1 MTPGTA
7 LDTQQYVH
15 TKRFPQ
21 RWGIISGALFLMTL
35 PLTLMLG
42 VIRAFIGLQAL
53 VILCLMPKSL
63 ALRRHFV
70 RLVLMLLGVYVNIK
84 KVPGPSTASVIVS
97 NHISVLDRLVL
108 ECTMPCVTL
117 NVRDVPLLIRLI
129 IGSLDLTPRQE
140 APPPTTVAKSHLD
153 NSTVP
158 IYIHPE
164 QIMSNG
170 QGVLKFASWAFSIS
184 SNVQPVSLNIK
195 RYHLLEPVLSHT
207 FSSPLGDLFW
217 VLCSPAHWVDIEYLP
232 EEQMSEKSPEE
243 RASHVQKLISE
254 ALEKPALSISCHDV
268 AEYKKNIIKG
278 QGRNEYDLETLVRQ
292 VVNTLPNI
300 PEGEIRADLTR
311 TRDVTQTIYNLV
323 NTAPNTRAKK
333 VPRAPSSSSSGGGF
347 PKDPAARSSMLDV
360 KKAELIADGR
370 RKYIEK
376 HGLPDKS

>member
-7 LDTQQYVH
+7 NDTQHYVH

-53 VILCLMPKSL
+53 VILCLLPKSL
-63 ALRRHFV
+63 AFRRHFV

-84 KVPGPSTASVIVS
+84 KLPSSTASVIVS

-108 ECTMPCVTL
+108 ECTLPCVTL

-153 NSTVP
+153 SSTVP

-164 QIMSNG
+164 QIISNG

-184 SNVQPVSLNIK
+184 SNVQPVAVDIQ
-195 RYHLLEPVLSHT
+195 RYHILQPVLSHV

-232 EEQMSEKSPEE
+232 EEQMSDKSPEE

-254 ALEKPALSISCHDV
+254 ALEKPALSISCHDI
-268 AEYKKNIIKG
+268 AEYKKAIIKG
-278 QGRNEYDLETLVRQ
+278 QARNDYDLEALVRQ

-311 TRDVTQTIYNLV
+311 TKDATQTIYNLV
-323 NTAPNTRAKK
+323 NTAPNSPKK
-333 VPRAPSSSSSGGGF
+333 VPRAPSSGGSSGF
-347 PKDPAARSSMLDV
+347 PKDPNMRSSMLDV

>member
-7 LDTQQYVH
+7 PNTHQYVH
-15 TKRFPQ
+15 SERFPQ
-21 RWGIISGALFLMTL
+21 KWGVISGSLFLITL
-35 PLTLMLG
+35 PLTLVLG
-42 VIRAFIGLQAL
+42 VIRSFIGLQAL
-53 VILCLMPKSL
+53 VILCVLPKSL
-63 ALRRHFV
+63 NLRRYFV

-84 KVPGPSTASVIVS
+84 KAPGSSTARVIVS
-97 NHISVLDRLVL
+97 NHISVLDRLVV
-108 ECTMPCVTL
+108 ECSLPCVTL

-153 NSTVP
+153 SSTVP

-164 QIMSNG
+164 QMMSNG

-184 SNVQPVSLNIK
+184 SNVQPVALNVK
-195 RYHLLEPVLSHT
+195 RYHFLDPVLSHI

-232 EEQMSEKSPEE
+232 EQDLSEKSPEE
-243 RASHVQKLISE
+243 RASHVQKLIS
-254 ALEKPALSISCHDV
+254 AVLEQPALSISCHDV

-278 QGRNEYDLETLVRQ
+278 QGRNECDMETLVRQ

-300 PEGEIRADLTR
+300 PEGEIRADLAR
-311 TRDVTQTIYNLV
+311 TKDVTQTIYNLV
-323 NTAPNTRAKK
+323 NTAPNTPMK
-333 VPRAPSSSSSGGGF
+333 VPRAPSTSTNSGGGF
-347 PKDPAARSSMLDV
+347 PKDPAARSSMLDI

-370 RKYIEK
+370 RKYIAK
-376 HGLPDKS
+376 HGLPDQS

>member
-1 MTPGTA
+1 M
-7 LDTQQYVH
+7 
-15 TKRFPQ
+15 
-21 RWGIISGALFLMTL
+21 
-35 PLTLMLG
+35 
-42 VIRAFIGLQAL
+42 
-53 VILCLMPKSL
+53 
-63 ALRRHFV
+63 

-84 KVPGPSTASVIVS
+84 KLPSSTASVIVS

-108 ECTMPCVTL
+108 ECTLPCVTL

-153 NSTVP
+153 SSTVP

-164 QIMSNG
+164 QIISNG

-184 SNVQPVSLNIK
+184 SNVQPVAVDIQ
-195 RYHLLEPVLSHT
+195 RYHILQPVLSHV

-232 EEQMSEKSPEE
+232 EEQMSDKSPEE

-254 ALEKPALSISCHDV
+254 ALEKPALSISCHDI
-268 AEYKKNIIKG
+268 AEYKKAIIKG
-278 QGRNEYDLETLVRQ
+278 QARNDYDLEALVRQ

-311 TRDVTQTIYNLV
+311 TKDATQTIYNLV
-323 NTAPNTRAKK
+323 NTAPNIPKK
-333 VPRAPSSSSSGGGF
+333 VPRAPSSGGSSGF
-347 PKDPAARSSMLDV
+347 PKDPNMRSSMLDV